1 MAKWLKSTE
10 HIRFTVKDKIATIT
24 LNRPEKRNA
33 ISQVMLREFYE
44 AMLEADDLLDVSV
57 IVLEGAGKDFCA
69 GFDLG
74 GVYSGRKEEDAARTD
89 PTLDAPRYRSLIGN
103 FDDDC
108 FQMERQ
114 QDKVLIAF
122 NVHKPVIAKVHG
134 NCLAGGTDLAFGCD
148 MVIAADDARIGFPAT
163 RANGMPL
170 NHMWFYNVGPQW
182 AKRLM
187 LSGDCVSGIDAAT
200 IGLVLDAVPAA
211 ELNAYVAETARRLAC
226 VDAELL
232 SANKRIVNVALEL
245 SGARTLQRL
254 DAEMDARA
262 HLSQGPRRAR
272 FKADMA
278 DAGLKVALQHRDE
291 AFGDGMV
298 HVRHGAAARTSDV
311 VQKAI

>member
-10 HIRFTVKDKIATIT
+10 HIRFAVKDKIATIT

-33 ISQVMLREFYE
+33 ISQVLLREFYE

-69 GFDLG
+69 GFDLA
-74 GVYSGRKEEDAARTD
+74 GVYSGRKEDDAARTA
-89 PTLDAPRYRSLIGN
+89 TGTAEAPRYRSLIGN

-122 NVHKPVIAKVHG
+122 AVHKPVIAKVHG

-187 LSGDCVSGIDAAT
+187 LSGDCVSGLDAAK
-200 IGLVLDAVPAA
+200 IGLVLESVPAA
-211 ELNAYVAETARRLAC
+211 ELDDYVAETARRLAC
-226 VDAELL
+226 VDPDLL
-232 SANKRIVNVALEL
+232 SANKRIVNLALEL

-254 DAEMDARA
+254 DAETDARA
-262 HLSQGPRRAR
+262 HLSTGPMRTR
-272 FKADMA
+272 FKADMGES
-278 DAGLKVALQHRDE
+278 GLKVALQHRDE

-298 HVRHGAAARTSDV
+298 RVRRGAA
-311 VQKAI
+311 